1 MAALSLLTG
10 CAHSSMRRKVG
21 TRAAAVSPIDRVV
34 AALPRAGPRAGPSQR
49 VRCPESQGSTVRAQ
63 VLTLAGPIST
73 LGRMPLSPP
82 AGAADSSTQRTQVAF
97 AQTRST
103 DVDQAYAQEV
113 ERADQALLQEDFE
126 TAFRH
131 LERAHVLAQRK
142 TGRHT
147 FIHWRM
153 LVAGLRRG
161 DLREAVGQVPRL
173 VASILFSRLWVP
185 RGNSG
190 RSRVSAFKPMSVPDD
205 LRHLVP

>member
-1 MAALSLLTG
+1 MQI
-10 CAHSSMRRKVG
+10 V
-21 TRAAAVSPIDRVV
+21 
-34 AALPRAGPRAGPSQR
+34 
-49 VRCPESQGSTVRAQ
+49 
-63 VLTLAGPIST
+63 
-73 LGRMPLSPP
+73 
-82 AGAADSSTQRTQVAF
+82 F
-97 AQTRST
+97 ASNRST
-103 DVDQAYAQEV
+103 DVDEAYRQEVQQADEAQE
-113 ERADQALLQEDFE
+113 QGDFE

-131 LERAHVLAQRK
+131 LERAHVLAQRI

-161 DLREAVGQVPRL
+161 DLREVVGQVPRI

-190 RSRVSAFKPMSVPDD
+190 RSRVSAFKPMPVPAD